1 MNTGIGPLRL
11 LLLCFCGLGS
21 CCWSLHTF
29 GSRSSGAF
37 QHAKAGIRQGSAK
50 RRHGGC
56 WHMSADEI
64 DDGQSYL
71 SWVGRKLELSRRP
84 PPVMIPRA
92 RIQRDFAVLL
102 MRSSYAVAD
111 ELDYTPM
118 DGFQREFF
126 LFRQGEWQDF
136 QKQHPGILQGDLT
149 DPNYFDFISFAQY
162 ATIAAGMRS
171 AQLLFTEK
179 VGADGETQTV
189 QRAPELADDALLP
202 GEHARRVGDR
212 IFTYI
217 METFASVPEALPQVS
232 VKPPLS
238 IIARGVERVMDKF
251 RLNFF
256 CVDAK
261 VAASTGK
268 DGSAVLTVTARAPA
282 TLWSQQV
289 LAQRRDAPTNDFE
302 AKAVAA
308 YLRACQVPHTYTT
321 TYSGLDVTHT
331 FRL

>member
-1 MNTGIGPLRL
+1 
-11 LLLCFCGLGS
+11 
-21 CCWSLHTF
+21 
-29 GSRSSGAF
+29 
-37 QHAKAGIRQGSAK
+37 
-50 RRHGGC
+50 
-56 WHMSADEI
+56 
-64 DDGQSYL
+64 
-71 SWVGRKLELSRRP
+71 
-84 PPVMIPRA
+84 
-92 RIQRDFAVLL
+92 

-217 METFASVPEALPQVS
+217 METFASVPEALPQVA

-238 IIARGVERVMDKF
+238 VIARGVERVMDKF

-308 YLRACQVPHTYTT
+308 YLRACQVRSHNGRSQMLEQTLVFAWFDHTQNKLLENTFGYLPLSTPKSQMTEILRCSSTT
-321 TYSGLDVTHT
+321 CL
-331 FRL
+331 